1 VLADNRRLSIEGS
14 VHVFDELLQAYKAD
28 KNGQVYMVYVDL
40 PSDEYIYDEYCR
52 LKPRSQWVALKDSAV
67 YTVGIDEKRKAYV
80 DQAKCF
86 IGKMQEFMDAF
97 KQNKK
102 SAKTDVI
109 VQGVS
114 NLKEL
119 GDLQVGRYA
128 NFVKDKLTNL
138 AIRHKENPQF
148 IINTEICL
156 ASDEVRSLLFGKR
169 YCYGVDDMKLTVD
182 EEHNLKQNLI
192 HNAVVRGSKI
202 TNITANYLDWYEE
215 FKNVNLILEKEKR
228 QKEEAKKAK
237 AKQEE
242 QEKLAREQAQAEI
255 AQNQAEVTE
264 EVAPQEEVE
273 QPAEEIAPQT
283 EENLPVPSVLLE
295 AEPEPVS
302 GIENLLLPE
311 KN

>member
-1 VLADNRRLSIEGS
+1 
-14 VHVFDELLQAYKAD
+14 
-28 KNGQVYMVYVDL
+28 
-40 PSDEYIYDEYCR
+40 
-52 LKPRSQWVALKDSAV
+52 
-67 YTVGIDEKRKAYV
+67 
-80 DQAKCF
+80 
-86 IGKMQEFMDAF
+86 MQ
-97 KQNKK
+97 
-102 SAKTDVI
+102 
-109 VQGVS
+109 
-114 NLKEL
+114 
-119 GDLQVGRYA
+119 
-128 NFVKDKLTNL
+128 LT
-138 AIRHKENPQF
+138 A
-148 IINTEICL
+148 
-156 ASDEVRSLLFGKR
+156 
-169 YCYGVDDMKLTVD
+169 D

-228 QKEEAKKAK
+228 QKEAAKKAK

-264 EVAPQEEVE
+264 EVAPQEDVE
-273 QPAEEIAPQT
+273 QPVEATTPQT

>member
-1 VLADNRRLSIEGS
+1 
-14 VHVFDELLQAYKAD
+14 
-28 KNGQVYMVYVDL
+28 
-40 PSDEYIYDEYCR
+40 
-52 LKPRSQWVALKDSAV
+52 
-67 YTVGIDEKRKAYV
+67 
-80 DQAKCF
+80 
-86 IGKMQEFMDAF
+86 MQ
-97 KQNKK
+97 
-102 SAKTDVI
+102 
-109 VQGVS
+109 
-114 NLKEL
+114 
-119 GDLQVGRYA
+119 
-128 NFVKDKLTNL
+128 LT
-138 AIRHKENPQF
+138 A
-148 IINTEICL
+148 
-156 ASDEVRSLLFGKR
+156 
-169 YCYGVDDMKLTVD
+169 D

-228 QKEEAKKAK
+228 QKEAAKKAK

-242 QEKLAREQAQAEI
+242 QEKLAREQAEI

-264 EVAPQEEVE
+264 EVAPKEEVE
-273 QPAEEIAPQT
+273 QPVEEAAPQT